1 MSKFKALLPLITFL
15 AIALAFAIGLSRD
28 PRILPST
35 LIDRPIPAFTLTGLY
50 NEDTVYSEADLR
62 GQVSLINVFGSWCA
76 PCAQEHPVLS
86 QIAREGSVRLIGVNW
101 RDKRQN
107 AIAWLERSE
116 DPYSLI
122 IFDDMSLLAIDLGVT
137 GAPESFITDAK
148 GNIRYK
154 YVGIITPQI
163 WHNTLLPIVESL
175 KAKAQLE
182 KQASPS

>member
-1 MSKFKALLPLITFL
+1 MSKLKALLPLIVFL
-15 AIALAFAIGLSRD
+15 ALGIAFAIGLSRD

-35 LIDRPIPAFTLTGLY
+35 LIDRPIPAFSLTNLY
-50 NEDTVYSEADLR
+50 DEGVTYSEADLR

-76 PCAQEHPVLS
+76 PCAQEHPILS
-86 QIAREGSVRLIGVNW
+86 QIARNGKVRLIGVNW
-101 RDKRQN
+101 RDNREN
-107 AIAWLERSE
+107 AIAWLGRNE

-163 WHNTLLPIVESL
+163 WHNTLLPIITTL
-175 KAKAQLE
+175 KAQAQE
-182 KQASPS
+182 EASL